1 MLTIAQRLE
10 NEDEMQRLAIE
21 DYLKNLRVACPG
33 IIQSYNE
40 SAQTVT
46 VLPAIKEKIKINGNV
61 SDEALPLLVDVPVYF
76 PSGGGYS
83 LTFPIVA
90 GDECLV
96 VFADSCIDAWWQ
108 SGGVQSQLDKRRHD
122 LSDAFAFVGF
132 KSKPNAVPAGAG
144 TTLQGGSGSINFN
157 GGTITITNANVNI
170 NSSNVTIAGKDFLSH
185 THSGVQTGGGTT
197 GGVA

>member
-21 DYLKNLRVACPG
+21 DYLKNLRVSCPG

-61 SDEALPLLVDVPVYF
+61 SNETLPLLIDVPVYF

-83 LTFPIVA
+83 LTFPITA

-96 VFADSCIDAWWQ
+96 IFSDFCIDGWWQ
-108 SGGVQSQLDKRRHD
+108 SGGVQSQLDRRRHD
-122 LSDAFAFVGF
+122 LSDGFAFVGF

-144 TTLQGGSGSINFN
+144 TTLQGGSGNINLN
-157 GGTITITNANVNI
+157 SGTITITGGNVVV

-185 THSGVQTGGGTT
+185 THGGVQTGGGTT

>member
-1 MLTIAQRLE
+1 MLYVNERLQNKNVQQRV
-10 NEDEMQRLAIE
+10 AIQ
-21 DYLKNLRVACPG
+21 DYVMNLRVSCPG
-33 IIQSYNE
+33 IIQSYDE
-40 SAQTVT
+40 ASQTVT
-46 VLPAIKEKIKINGNV
+46 VQPAIRDKIRLNGNV
-61 SDEALPLLVDVPVYF
+61 TDESLPLLVDVPVYF

-96 VFADSCIDAWWQ
+96 VFGDSCIDAWWQ
-108 SGGVQSQLDKRRHD
+108 SGGVQNQLDKRRHD
-122 LSDAFAFVGF
+122 LSDGFAFVGF

-144 TTLQGGSGSINFN
+144 TTLQGSSGSINLN
-157 GGTITITNANVNI
+157 GGTITISDANVVI

-185 THSGVQTGGGTT
+185 THSGVVVGGSNT